1 MLCPLRSPV
10 SHRGDSELV
19 AIPATAHLKR
29 QSHVGSPAN
38 NMSKYRLTTMFVLI
52 SVLTLGSAAFALN
65 HLAARTAETNL
76 IALATEQSTRDA
88 SITAG
93 IVNQLLVDNGAEFA
107 GGPARLAGTIPID
120 SQKLLDSLRI
130 IDISLYDTAGK
141 NLWSTSGDLVAER
154 PVPPSVLKSASNGM
168 ISSSLGTIDIAPAEN
183 TIGGNAGPGGSS
195 TTSDV
200 VETYLPLLAAND
212 GGFVGV
218 IGVTR
223 DVTGTLTA
231 QVANT
236 RSSLTVTI
244 LVSLGGVFLVL
255 LIFIFVADIKIYRAN
270 THKIRTERELSDRL
284 MLDSLELKRVGHMK
298 DRFLSSITHELMTPL
313 TSISAFTG
321 IVLRNRDGN
330 LGKKDIDHLQ
340 IMQRN
345 TVQLQ
350 GLLDNLLELSM
361 LNSGEYELSFT
372 RFNLR
377 QTLDEVTG
385 AFMPAVVRK
394 DQKIDL
400 KYNDSDAIVEADDE
414 KIRQVVSNL
423 ITNAIMYS
431 PPRTKIT
438 VSAWVTDLLFTVTV
452 SDDGIGISEKDKEQ
466 LFTIFFRADNESTR
480 SVAGTGIGLAASKQ
494 IIELHGGELTLE
506 STKGEGT
513 SVSIS
518 VPRFRSRRSIE
529 SRIAGAA

>member
-1 MLCPLRSPV
+1 
-10 SHRGDSELV
+10 
-19 AIPATAHLKR
+19 
-29 QSHVGSPAN
+29 
-38 NMSKYRLTTMFVLI
+38 MSKYRLTTMFVFI

-65 HLAARTAETNL
+65 HLAAKTAETNL
-76 IALATEQSTRDA
+76 VALATEQSTRDA
-88 SITAG
+88 AIIAG
-93 IVNQLLVDNGAEFA
+93 IVNQLLVDNGADSA
-107 GGPARLAGTIPID
+107 DGPARLANTIQIE
-120 SQKLLDSLRI
+120 SKNLLDSLRV

-141 NLWSTSGDLVAER
+141 NFWSTSGDLVAER
-154 PVPPSVLKSASNGM
+154 PVPPSVLKSASNGL
-168 ISSSLGTIDIAPAEN
+168 ISSSLGTIEISPAETTSVGN
-183 TIGGNAGPGGSS
+183 TGSDRSS

-212 GGFVGV
+212 DGIVGV

-223 DVTGTLTA
+223 DVTGTLAA

-236 RSSLTVTI
+236 RASVTVTT
-244 LVSLGGVFLVL
+244 LASLGAVFMVL

-270 THKIRTERELSDRL
+270 AKIIKTERELSDRS
-284 MLDSLELKRVGHMK
+284 MLDSLELKRVGQMK

-313 TSISAFTG
+313 TSIAAFTG
-321 IVLRNRDGN
+321 IILRNRDGN
-330 LGKKDIDHLQ
+330 LGKKDVEHLQ

-350 GLLDNLLELSM
+350 GLLDNLLELSV
-361 LNSGEYELSFT
+361 LNRGEYELSFT

-377 QTLDEVTG
+377 QTLDEVTE

-394 DQKIDL
+394 NQKIDL
-400 KYNDSDAIVEADDE
+400 NYADSDAIVEADDGR
-414 KIRQVVSNL
+414 IRQVISNL
-423 ITNAIMYS
+423 LTNAIMYS
-431 PPRTKIT
+431 PSGTKIT

-452 SDDGIGISEKDKEQ
+452 SDDGIGISETDKEQ

-506 STKGEGT
+506 STQDEGT

-529 SRIAGAA
+529 SGIVGAA